1 MEDGMFSS
9 EVYKQRRTRLTSIM
23 PEEFL
28 LVVPPSRSKPTSA
41 DGSYPYT
48 PNMNLVYLTGIDQ
61 SGTWLVMHRRAG
73 NDIREDLFIDAYD
86 ETHAKWIGSVL
97 TKEEASEQTGIEKI
111 SFNGT
116 VEKWI
121 DRIIIRWGIE
131 NVWVDFPV
139 AGIAGESGSRL
150 DFANRLISSYPHL
163 KFRRLSGD
171 IFRLRM
177 IKGPEELETMKE
189 AIDITRKGFLHAL
202 KALKPGML
210 EYEFEAELLY
220 EFMKNGEKTPAFS
233 AIVAGGN
240 RATCLHY
247 VENNKPLEE
256 GTLLLLDFGARKDY
270 YNADITRTF
279 PVNGRYTERQREL
292 VDMVIG
298 VQEEAIR
305 LLKPGKC
312 HSEWNREVKEYYAG
326 ILMEKGIIENE
337 EDIEKYYY
345 HNIGHHL
352 GLDTHDENVIS
363 DELKAGMVLTVEP
376 GFYSEEEGVGIRIE
390 DDVLIG
396 DTENTVLS
404 ASIPKYPDEI
414 EAAFAEEG

>member
-1 MEDGMFSS
+1 MEEGMFISD
-9 EVYKQRRTRLTSIM
+9 VYTHRRSRLIGIM

-28 LVVPPSRSKPTSA
+28 IIIPPSTSKTTSA
-41 DGSYPYT
+41 DGQYSYT

-61 SGTWLVMHRRAG
+61 PGTWLVIHRRAG
-73 NDIREDLFIDAYD
+73 MDPREDLFIDAYD
-86 ETHAKWIGSVL
+86 ETHAKWVGTVL
-97 TKEEASEQTGIEKI
+97 TKEDAAERTGIEKI
-111 SFNGT
+111 SFST
-116 VEKWI
+116 AVEKWI
-121 DRIIIRWGIE
+121 DRIIMRWGIE

-139 AGIAGESGSRL
+139 AGITGNSGRRL
-150 DFANRLISSYPHL
+150 EFANRLIFSYPHL

-189 AIDITRKGFLHAL
+189 AIGITRRGFLHAL

-210 EYEFEAELLY
+210 EYEFEAELLH
-220 EFMKNGEKTPAFS
+220 EFMKNGEKIPAFP
-233 AIVAGGN
+233 AIIAGGS

-247 VENNKPLEE
+247 VDNDKPLED

-292 VDMVIG
+292 VEMVIE

-305 LLKPGKC
+305 LLRPGKL
-312 HSEWNREVKEYYAG
+312 HSEWNREVKEFYAG
-326 ILMEKGIIENE
+326 VLMKKGIIEKE
-337 EDIEKYYY
+337 EDIEKFYY

-352 GLDTHDENVIS
+352 GLDTHDENVIR

-376 GFYSEEEGVGIRIE
+376 GFYSEEEGIGIRIE

-396 DTENTVLS
+396 KKENIVLS
-404 ASIPKYPDEI
+404 SDIPKYPDEI
-414 EAAFAEEG
+414 EVLMTKEG

>member
-9 EVYKQRRTRLTSIM
+9 EVYTQRRTRLTSIM

-28 LVVPPSRSKPTSA
+28 IIVPPSRSKSTSA

-48 PNMNLVYLTGIDQ
+48 PNMNLVYLTGVDQ
-61 SGTWLVMHRRAG
+61 PGTWLVIHRRAG
-73 NDIREDLFIDAYD
+73 MDIREDLFIDAYD
-86 ETHAKWIGSVL
+86 ETHARWIGTVL
-97 TKEEASEQTGIEKI
+97 TKEEATERTGVEKI
-111 SFNGT
+111 SFNST

-139 AGIAGESGSRL
+139 AGITRDSGSRL
-150 DFANRLISSYPHL
+150 EFANRLISSYPHL

-171 IFRLRM
+171 VFRLRM

-189 AIDITRKGFLHAL
+189 AIDITRRGFLNAL

-210 EYEFEAELLY
+210 EYEFEAEILH
-220 EFMKNGEKTPAFS
+220 EFMKNGEKVPAFS
-233 AIVAGGN
+233 AIVAGGK

-247 VENNKPLEE
+247 ADNDKPLED
-256 GTLLLLDFGARKDY
+256 GTLLLLDFGARKNY
-270 YNADITRTF
+270 YNADISRTF

-292 VDMVIG
+292 IEMVIG

-305 LLKPGKC
+305 LLRPGKR
-312 HSEWNREVKEYYAG
+312 HSEWNTEVKEFFAG
-326 ILMEKGIIENE
+326 VLLEKGIIENE
-337 EDIEKYYY
+337 EDVEKFYY
-345 HNIGHHL
+345 HNIGHHI

-363 DELKAGMVLTVEP
+363 DELKEGMVLTVEP
-376 GFYSEEEGVGIRIE
+376 GFYAEEEGIGIRIE

-396 DTENTVLS
+396 KKENIVLS

-414 EAAFAEEG
+414 EAVLAKED

>member
-1 MEDGMFSS
+1 MFSS
-9 EVYKQRRTRLTSIM
+9 EVYKQRRTRLTTIM

-28 LVVPPSRSKPTSA
+28 LIVPPSRSKSTSA

-61 SGTWLVMHRRAG
+61 PGTWLVMHRRAG
-73 NDIREDLFIDAYD
+73 MDIREDLFIDAYD
-86 ETHAKWIGSVL
+86 ETHARWIGSVL
-97 TKEEASEQTGIEKI
+97 TKEEAAEQTGIEKI

-131 NVWVDFPV
+131 NVWVDFPI
-139 AGIAGESGSRL
+139 AGIAGDSGSRL

-163 KFRRLSGD
+163 KFKRLSGD

-177 IKGPEELETMKE
+177 IKEPQELETMKE

-233 AIVAGGN
+233 AIVAGGK

-247 VENNKPLEE
+247 VENDKPLED

-305 LLKPGKC
+305 LLRPGKR
-312 HSEWNREVKEYYAG
+312 HSEWNREVKEFYTG
-326 ILMEKGIIENE
+326 ILMEKGIIEKE

-376 GFYSEEEGVGIRIE
+376 GFYSEEEGIGIRIE

-414 EAAFAEEG
+414 EAVFAEES

>member
-1 MEDGMFSS
+1 
-9 EVYKQRRTRLTSIM
+9 M

-28 LVVPPSRSKPTSA
+28 LIVPPSRSKSTSA

-48 PNMNLVYLTGIDQ
+48 PNMNLVYLTGVDQ
-61 SGTWLVMHRRAG
+61 SGTWLVIHRRAG
-73 NDIREDLFIDAYD
+73 MDIREDLFIDAYD

-97 TKEEASEQTGIEKI
+97 TKEEAAEQTGIEKI

-131 NVWVDFPV
+131 NVWVDYPL
-139 AGIAGESGSRL
+139 AGITGDSGSRM

-163 KFRRLSGD
+163 KFKRLSGD

-177 IKGPEELETMKE
+177 IKGSEELETMKE
-189 AIDITRKGFLHAL
+189 AINITRKGFLHAL
-202 KALKPGML
+202 QALKPGML
-210 EYEFEAELLY
+210 EFEFEAELLY
-220 EFMKNGEKTPAFS
+220 EFMRNGEKTPAFS

-247 VENNKPLEE
+247 VENDKPLEE

-305 LLKPGKC
+305 LLKPGKR
-312 HSEWNREVKEYYAG
+312 HSEWNREVKEYYTG

-376 GFYSEEEGVGIRIE
+376 GFYSEEEGIGIRIE

-396 DTENTVLS
+396 DAENTVLS

-414 EAAFAEEG
+414 EAVFAEEG

>member
-1 MEDGMFSS
+1 MFSS
-9 EVYKQRRTRLTSIM
+9 EVYTQRRTRLTSIM

-28 LVVPPSRSKPTSA
+28 LIVPPSRSKSTSA

-48 PNMNLVYLTGIDQ
+48 PNMNLVYLTGVDQ
-61 SGTWLVMHRRAG
+61 PGTWLVIHRRAG
-73 NDIREDLFIDAYD
+73 MDIREDLFIHAYD

-97 TKEEASEQTGIEKI
+97 TKEEAVEQTGIEKI

-121 DRIIIRWGIE
+121 DRIIIRWGVE
-131 NVWVDFPV
+131 NVWVDYPV
-139 AGIAGESGSRL
+139 AGITGDTGSRL

-163 KFRRLSGD
+163 KFKRLSGD

-189 AIDITRKGFLHAL
+189 AINITRRGFLYAL
-202 KALKPGML
+202 QALKPGML
-210 EYEFEAELLY
+210 EFEFEAELLY
-220 EFMKNGEKTPAFS
+220 EFMRNGEKIPAFS

-247 VENNKPLEE
+247 VENDKPLEE

-305 LLKPGKC
+305 LLKPGKR
-312 HSEWNREVKEYYAG
+312 HSEWNREVKEYYTG

-376 GFYSEEEGVGIRIE
+376 GFYSEEEGIGIRIE

-414 EAAFAEEG
+414 EAVFAEEG

>member
-1 MEDGMFSS
+1 
-9 EVYKQRRTRLTSIM
+9 M

-28 LVVPPSRSKPTSA
+28 IIVPPSTSKATSA

-48 PNMNLVYLTGIDQ
+48 PNLNLIYLTGIDQ
-61 SGTWLVMHRRAG
+61 PGTWLVIHRRKSM
-73 NDIREDLFIDAYD
+73 DIREDLFIDAYD
-86 ETHAKWIGSVL
+86 ETHAKWIGTVL
-97 TKEEASEQTGIEKI
+97 TKEEAAERTGIEKI
-111 SFNGT
+111 SFNSA

-121 DRIIIRWGIE
+121 DRIIIRWGID

-139 AGIAGESGSRL
+139 AGITGDGGRRL
-150 DFANRLISSYPHL
+150 EFTNRLISSYPHL
-163 KFRRLSGD
+163 KFRRLSED
-171 IFRLRM
+171 VFRLRM
-177 IKGPEELETMKE
+177 IKEPEELEIMKE
-189 AIDITRKGFLHAL
+189 AIDITRRGFLHAL
-202 KALKPGML
+202 KSLKPGMI
-210 EYEFEAELLY
+210 EYEFEMELLY
-220 EFMKNGEKTPAFS
+220 EFRKSGEKGPAFP
-233 AIVAGGN
+233 AIVAGGS

-247 VENNKPLEE
+247 AENDKPLED
-256 GTLLLLDFGARKDY
+256 GTLLLLDFGAKKEY

-292 VDMVIG
+292 VEMVIE

-305 LLKPGKC
+305 LLRPGKL
-312 HSEWNREVKEYYAG
+312 HSEWNSEVKKFYAG
-326 ILMEKGIIENE
+326 VLLKKGMIENE

-376 GFYSEEEGVGIRIE
+376 GFYSDEEGVGIRIE

-396 DTENTVLS
+396 KKENIVLS
-404 ASIPKYPDEI
+404 SEIPKYPDEI
-414 EAAFAEEG
+414 EAVLAAGE